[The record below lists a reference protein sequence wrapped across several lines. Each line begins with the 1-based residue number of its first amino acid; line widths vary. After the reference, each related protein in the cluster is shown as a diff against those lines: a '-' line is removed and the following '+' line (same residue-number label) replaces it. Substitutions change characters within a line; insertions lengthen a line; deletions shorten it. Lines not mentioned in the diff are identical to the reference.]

1 VIHTSR
7 MLQADNWPLG
17 SRLKR
22 ESAHVRGK
30 STVLIDTIQRFKSL
44 ESPIVILWGLD
55 SIDLSQRQ
63 QELLNVGMS
72 RAKSLLVIVGRAVT
86 FSTFKEAER
95 CPIRN

>member
-1 VIHTSR
+1 

-63 QELLNVGMS
+63 QELLNVES
-72 RAKSLLVIVGRAVT
+72 REVT
-86 FSTFKEAER
+86 AGHCGSG
-95 CPIRN
+95 CHVLHVQGS

>member
-1 VIHTSR
+1 

-30 STVLIDTIQRFKSL
+30 STVLIYTIQRFKSL

-55 SIDLSQRQ
+55 SIDLSQR

>member
-1 VIHTSR
+1 

-30 STVLIDTIQRFKSL
+30 SIVLIDTIQRFKSL

-55 SIDLSQRQ
+55 SIDLSQR